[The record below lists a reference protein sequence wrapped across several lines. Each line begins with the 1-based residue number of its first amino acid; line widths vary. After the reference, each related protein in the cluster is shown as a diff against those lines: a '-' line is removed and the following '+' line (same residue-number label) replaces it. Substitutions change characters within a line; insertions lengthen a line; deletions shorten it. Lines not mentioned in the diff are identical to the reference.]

1 MNYTSNLTIEQYKE
15 IEPYLPSKKTTRPR
29 KWSNHQI
36 INGIMYILVTGAQWR
51 NMPNDLPSWKTV
63 YTYFSIWSKTGIID
77 QILKKYN
84 IKVSSVYR

>member
-1 MNYTSNLTIEQYKE
+1 
-15 IEPYLPSKKTTRPR
+15 
-29 KWSNHQI
+29 
-36 INGIMYILVTGAQWR
+36 MYILVTGAQWR